1 MKKLAYMQIF
11 MYFCSRFIKL
21 RYMKTRFSLL
31 VALLFAGYSI
41 AQVHIRIDD
50 PETWSSDALIPY
62 IGQTVIFD
70 SPLVVSSNASYST
83 YIVGP
88 RRLFTPTNQAY
99 PRDTA
104 AYNSVLRLNNSGAI
118 ELSDISG
125 YHRCGEKIYNLKAR
139 VNSKNRLTWVSGS
152 WKGNSRSDMENAN
165 IRKMVNVDGCD
176 DCLLVCTMNLEY
188 YLTTDFRPGSGQGP
202 EDAAEHTTQ
211 RIKVSKALAQIG
223 ADLYGFVEIQQGQG
237 AVAEIAADLNLYVNR
252 TISDPDKKHEYT
264 YINDKSQ
271 VNGTYT
277 TAAFVY
283 DAKKL
288 KPIGVLQETSVAG
301 ASIPANRHRMIC
313 FEEIATG
320 ERFIFSVNH
329 FKAKRGS
336 GASGADADQHDGQ
349 GLFNAARTKE
359 AQAVIDLYKGYY
371 SNKAIKDKD
380 ILIMGDLNAY
390 GKEDPIVRMI
400 SNGMI
405 DLHRAFH
412 ADSSYSYQ
420 FGGLAGYLDHALVN
434 ATLFPQIKGVAAFN
448 INSDERDSYTYE
460 SGDKTMFRCS
470 DHDPVIV
477 GLKLDSTL
485 MYDPSPSMNV
495 AEIASGEDNELIIHN
510 AVKDGQRAFY
520 AIYSINGTLIERKEI
535 LENDQRE
542 ALPLS
547 PGMYI
552 VYLYAE
558 GRVYQRK
565 LIIR

>member
-1 MKKLAYMQIF
+1 MQIF

-21 RYMKTRFSLL
+21 RYMKTRFSLV
-31 VALLFAGYSI
+31 VALLVACYSF
-41 AQVHIRIDD
+41 AQVHIKIDN
-50 PETWSSDALIPY
+50 PETWSLEELRPY
-62 IGQTVIFD
+62 VGQTVIFD
-70 SPLVVSSNASYST
+70 TPLVLSSNDYSYV
-83 YIVGP
+83 VGP
-88 RRLFTPTNQAY
+88 RRIFTPTNQAY
-99 PRDTA
+99 PRTE
-104 AYNSVLRLNNSGAI
+104 AYRSVVGLNQTGALSLSGV
-118 ELSDISG
+118 SG
-125 YHRCGEKIYNLKAR
+125 YHRCGEKVYNLKAK
-139 VNSKNRLTWVSGS
+139 VNSTSSLSWVSGT
-152 WKGNSRSDMENAN
+152 WKGNTRSDMENAN
-165 IRKMVNVDGCD
+165 IRKMVNIDGCD
-176 DCLLVCTMNLEY
+176 ECLLVCTMNLEY
-188 YLTTDFRPGSGQGP
+188 YLATDFRPGSGQGP
-202 EDAAEHTTQ
+202 EDAEQHTTQ
-211 RIKVSKALAQIG
+211 RKKISKALAKIG
-223 ADLYGFVEIQQGQG
+223 ADLYGFVEIQQGQE
-237 AVAEIAADLNLYVNR
+237 ALKEIVADLNYHVAR
-252 TISDPDKKHEYT
+252 DVEYT
-264 YINDKSQ
+264 YINDNSKVS
-271 VNGTYT
+271 GTYT

-288 KPIGVLQETSVAG
+288 RPIGVLQEVSVAG

-336 GASGADADQHDGQ
+336 GASGKDMDQGDGQ

-359 AQAVIDLYKGYY
+359 AQAVLDLYKYY
-371 SNKAIKDKD
+371 NTNKAIHDKD

-390 GKEDPIVRMI
+390 AKEDPITRMI
-400 SNGMI
+400 GNGMI
-405 DLHRAFH
+405 DMHRAFH
-412 ADSSYSYQ
+412 ADSSYSYM
-420 FGGLAGYLDHALVN
+420 FGSQAGYLDHALAS
-434 ATLFPQIKGVAAFN
+434 ATLYPQIQGVTGFH

-460 SGDKTMFRCS
+460 SGDETMFRCS

-520 AIYSINGTLIERKEI
+520 AIYSINGTLIDRKEI

-547 PGMYI
+547 PGVYI